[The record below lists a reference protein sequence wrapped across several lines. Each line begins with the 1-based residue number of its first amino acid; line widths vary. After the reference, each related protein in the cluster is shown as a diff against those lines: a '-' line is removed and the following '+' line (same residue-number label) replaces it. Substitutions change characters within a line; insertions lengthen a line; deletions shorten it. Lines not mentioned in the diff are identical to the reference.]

1 MPPGPKY
8 PAGISPIVDIQPE
21 YQGQT
26 LCTPSAKLG
35 TRKLMSI
42 LAKTYG
48 PAVMGVP
55 RACSTAGVS
64 EHKEGRAIDWMR
76 SVHIA
81 KERKQVEGFI
91 RWAAAKDASGTR
103 AVNARRLGIMY
114 MVWDNRIW
122 RAYQPELGW
131 SPYNNCLAPSMK
143 SGSNDTTCH
152 RNHLHI
158 SLTWDGAA
166 GMTSFYSL
174 KAVTLPYCRTDWG
187 ASAPR
192 SATPDKSVIFPKP
205 VPAID
210 TRNGT
215 GVTIDWEGTA
225 GECRLSGDGWSG
237 QPNVVRLPVLGQ
249 FGIPLASVASVRVA
263 IMLVKPNAPGRIVV
277 WGGGKRPAGISEA
290 SATKFVTINSPIA
303 HDGTINISLTAGQAG
318 IIVRVLGYRLV
329 VGAHPSP
336 SPSPTPSPTPT
347 ATPTA

>member
-26 LCTPSAKLG
+26 LCTPSTKVG

-42 LAKTYG
+42 LVATYG
-48 PAVMGVP
+48 QATMGVG
-55 RACSTAGVS
+55 RACSTPGVS

-91 RWAAAKDASGTR
+91 KWATAKDATGMR

-131 SPYNNCLAPSMK
+131 SPYNNCLTKAMK
-143 SGSNDTTCH
+143 GGANDTTCH

-166 GMTSFYSL
+166 GLTSFYSL
-174 KAVTLPYCRTDWG
+174 KAMTLPYCRTDWG
-187 ASAPR
+187 PSAPR
-192 SATPDKSVIFPKP
+192 SATPEKLVGFPNP
-205 VPAID
+205 LPAVD
-210 TRNGT
+210 TRNGL
-215 GVTIDWEGTA
+215 GVMVDWQETPGP
-225 GECRLSGDGWSG
+225 CRLTGDGWSG
-237 QPNVVRLPVLGQ
+237 QPNVLKLSVLGQ
-249 FGIPLASVASVRVA
+249 YGIPFAQVASVRVA
-263 IMLVKPNAPGRIVV
+263 VMVVKPNAPGRIVV
-277 WGGGKRPAGISEA
+277 WGGGKRPAGVSEA
-290 SATKFVTINSPIA
+290 SATRFVTINSPIA
-303 HDGTINISLTAGQAG
+303 ADGTINISLTAGQAG
-318 IIVRVLGYRLV
+318 VIVRVLGYWLV
-329 VGAHPSP
+329 AGAH
-336 SPSPTPSPTPT
+336 PTPSPTPT
-347 ATPTA
+347 PTPSPTLTP